1 MQLPGERWS
10 RQNQFAAK
18 LGFVVVAF
26 GSGCTVVT
34 NGGAL
39 SSTDHVA
46 VPASNANSVAIPA
59 GPNGVIGNTLCLNA
73 RGSKSA
79 DVVQHIEKIFGVGAV
94 ESPSETV
101 YEPVRPHVV
110 ELADDGIAGTHFAI
124 LAIEPTDVNQDMVP
138 ITRGG
143 DRSRTEIKVAPSN
156 GGIHEKF
163 KARDGDT
170 FVYTWRF
177 RIPPSMK
184 FASSFNHIHQV
195 KAHGGSFADPPLI
208 TFTPLANGNMEIR
221 HVGDMQKD
229 SATSTKLGVI
239 PLAGMVGQWLE
250 VREEITF
257 SNTNGHYR
265 LTIHDQSGTAKLN
278 IDKNGLQLWRT
289 GADHMRPKWGI
300 YRKHDPA
307 LNQNVAD
314 AIYFA
319 NLGVTRGPQP
329 SSNCRP

>member
-1 MQLPGERWS
+1 MTGNRI
-10 RQNQFAAK
+10 AAK
-18 LGFVVVAF
+18 LGIAIIAF
-26 GSGCTVVT
+26 ASGCAPVA
-34 NGGAL
+34 NGGGAGL
-39 SSTDHVA
+39 ASAERSV
-46 VPASNANSVAIPA
+46 VPASIPSSAVIPA

-73 RGSKSA
+73 RNSKSA
-79 DVVQHIEKIFGVGAV
+79 DVVSHIEKIFGAGAV
-94 ESPSETV
+94 ESPSDTV
-101 YEPVRPHVV
+101 YEPARPHVV
-110 ELADDGIAGTHFAI
+110 EVIDDGVVGPHFAI

-138 ITRGG
+138 LTSGG
-143 DRSRTEIKVAPSN
+143 DRSRTEIKIAPSN

-163 KARDGDT
+163 KGREGDT

-177 RIPPSMK
+177 RISPNMK
-184 FASSFNHIHQV
+184 FASSFTHIHQV
-195 KAHGGSFADPPLI
+195 KACGGAFADPPLI

-229 SATSTKLGVI
+229 SSASTKLGAMS
-239 PLAGMVGQWLE
+239 LAGMTGRWLE
-250 VREEITF
+250 IREEITF
-257 SNTNGHYR
+257 SNTNGRYQ
-265 LTIHDQSGTAKLN
+265 LAIQDQTGTAKLK
-278 IDKNGLQLWRT
+278 IDKSGLQLWRT

-319 NLGVTRGPQP
+319 NLGVTRGSEP